1 MRFRKAKSL
10 LLVLMLT
17 MSTFAGTILQFSS
30 DVYANQ
36 ESNLSQQTEKV
47 DEGTERK
54 DLVEQG
60 KEQSVDVNSSNG
72 QSQEEVKKVTPTRNP
87 AALENVVIK
96 VAAEKK
102 AKLYAKEDSG
112 RTNNLL
118 EGFDSSKGEY
128 NLSAKA
134 GEYRLYL

>member
-36 ESNLSQQTEKV
+36 ESNLSQQTEKI

-54 DLVEQG
+54 DLVEQRNA
-60 KEQSVDVNSSNG
+60 QNVDTDSSNG
-72 QSQEEVKKVTPTRNP
+72 QSQEEVKQVTPTRNP
-87 AALENVVIK
+87 VEI
-96 VAAEKK
+96 
-102 AKLYAKEDSG
+102 G
-112 RTNNLL
+112 R
-118 EGFDSSKGEY
+118 
-128 NLSAKA
+128 AHV
-134 GEYRLYL
+134 